1 MYAYVVRMPY
11 SLSTTRPSSVAGQ
24 RQLLWWVV
32 TIGLV
37 VVALDQLSKWQVVRS
52 LSAEVVQGVEVT
64 GFFNLVLV
72 CNTGISFGLLP
83 GDSAVKAWL
92 LSAFAVAVVVGL
104 LIWVRSKD
112 SRLLMA
118 GCGLVVGGALG
129 NVVDR
134 VRIGCVIDFIDVH
147 AAGWHWPAFNL
158 ADSAITVGVALLLV
172 HGLFFDAPESK

>member
-11 SLSTTRPSSVAGQ
+11 SLSTTRPSSVAG
-24 RQLLWWVV
+24 RRVRHILWWVV
-32 TIGLV
+32 PIGLV

-52 LSAEVVQGVEVT
+52 LSAEVVEVT

-92 LSAFAVAVVVGL
+92 LSAFALAVVVGL

-112 SRLLMA
+112 SQLLMA

-134 VRIGCVIDFIDVH
+134 VRIGCVIDFIDLH
-147 AAGWHWPAFNL
+147 AAAWHWPAFNL

-172 HGLFFDAPESK
+172 HGLFFDAQESK

>member
-1 MYAYVVRMPY
+1 
-11 SLSTTRPSSVAGQ
+11 VAGQ
-24 RQLLWWVV
+24 RVRHILWWVV

-52 LSAEVVQGVEVT
+52 LSAEVVEVT

-92 LSAFAVAVVVGL
+92 LSAFALAVVVGL

-112 SRLLMA
+112 SQLLMA

-129 NVVDR
+129 NVADR

-147 AAGWHWPAFNL
+147 AAGWHWPVFNL

-172 HGLFFDAPESK
+172 HGLFFDAPEGK

>member
-1 MYAYVVRMPY
+1 M
-11 SLSTTRPSSVAGQ
+11 AGQ
-24 RQLLWWVV
+24 RVRHILWWVV
-32 TIGLV
+32 SIGLV

-52 LSAEVVQGVEVT
+52 LSAQVVEVT

-92 LSAFAVAVVVGL
+92 LSAFALAVVVGL

-112 SRLLMA
+112 SQLLTA

-134 VRIGCVIDFIDVH
+134 VRIGCVIDFVDLH
-147 AAGWHWPAFNL
+147 AAGWHWPAFNI

-172 HGLFFDAPESK
+172 HGLFFDAQESK

>member
-1 MYAYVVRMPY
+1 MYAYVARMPY
-11 SLSTTRPSSVAGQ
+11 SLSITRPSSVAGQ
-24 RQLLWWVV
+24 RVRHILWWVV

-52 LSAEVVQGVEVT
+52 LSAEVVEVT

-92 LSAFAVAVVVGL
+92 LSAFALAVVVGL

-112 SRLLMA
+112 SQLLMA

-129 NVVDR
+129 NVADR

-147 AAGWHWPAFNL
+147 AAGWHWPVFNL

-172 HGLFFDAPESK
+172 HGLFFDAPEGK

>member
-1 MYAYVVRMPY
+1 MPY
-11 SLSTTRPSSVAGQ
+11 GLSTTRPSSVAGQ
-24 RQLLWWVV
+24 RVRYILGWVV
-32 TIGLV
+32 AIGLV

-52 LSAEVVQGVEVT
+52 LPAQAVEVT

-83 GDSAVKAWL
+83 GDSPLKAWL
-92 LSAFAVAVVVGL
+92 LSGVALAVVVGL
-104 LIWVRSKD
+104 LFWVHNKD
-112 SRLLMA
+112 SRLLVA

-134 VRIGCVIDFIDVH
+134 LRVGCVIDFLDVH
-147 AAGWHWPAFNL
+147 AAGWHWPAFNV

-172 HGLFFDAPESK
+172 HGLFFEVSEGKYKDS

>member
-1 MYAYVVRMPY
+1 
-11 SLSTTRPSSVAGQ
+11 VAGQ
-24 RQLLWWVV
+24 RVRHILWWVV
-32 TIGLV
+32 AIGLV
-37 VVALDQLSKWQVVRS
+37 VAALDQVSKWQILQS
-52 LSAEVVQGVEVT
+52 LSGQGVEVT

-83 GDSAVKAWL
+83 GDSPVKAWL
-92 LSAFAVAVVVGL
+92 LSAFALAVVVGL
-104 LIWVRSKD
+104 LIWVRGKD
-112 SRLLMA
+112 SQLLVA

-134 VRIGCVIDFIDVH
+134 LRIGCVIDFIDVH

-172 HGLFFDAPESK
+172 HGLFFDAQESK

>member
-1 MYAYVVRMPY
+1 
-11 SLSTTRPSSVAGQ
+11 VAGQ
-24 RQLLWWVV
+24 RVRHILWWVA

-52 LSAEVVQGVEVT
+52 LSAQVAEVVQGVEVT

-92 LSAFAVAVVVGL
+92 LSAFALAVVVGL

-112 SRLLMA
+112 SQLLMA

-134 VRIGCVIDFIDVH
+134 VRIGCVIDFIDLH

-172 HGLFFDAPESK
+172 HGLFFDVQESK

>member
-11 SLSTTRPSSVAGQ
+11 SLSTTRPNSVAGQ
-24 RQLLWWVV
+24 RVRHIFWWVV
-32 TIGLV
+32 AIGLV

-52 LSAEVVQGVEVT
+52 LSAEVVEVT

-158 ADSAITVGVALLLV
+158 ADSAITMGVALLLV
-172 HGLFFDAPESK
+172 HGLFFDAPEGK

>member
-1 MYAYVVRMPY
+1 M
-11 SLSTTRPSSVAGQ
+11 AGQ
-24 RQLLWWVV
+24 RVRHILWWVV

-52 LSAEVVQGVEVT
+52 LSAQVADVVEVT

-92 LSAFAVAVVVGL
+92 LSAFALAVVVGL

-112 SRLLMA
+112 SQLLMA

-158 ADSAITVGVALLLV
+158 ADSAITVGVILLLV
-172 HGLFFDAPESK
+172 HGLFFDAEESK

>member
-1 MYAYVVRMPY
+1 
-11 SLSTTRPSSVAGQ
+11 VAGQ
-24 RQLLWWVV
+24 RVRHILWWVV

-52 LSAEVVQGVEVT
+52 LSAQVADVVEVT

-92 LSAFAVAVVVGL
+92 L
-104 LIWVRSKD
+104 R
-112 SRLLMA
+112 
-118 GCGLVVGGALG
+118 LG

-172 HGLFFDAPESK
+172 HGLFFDAPEGK

>member
-1 MYAYVVRMPY
+1 M
-11 SLSTTRPSSVAGQ
+11 AGQ
-24 RQLLWWVV
+24 RVRHILWWVV

-52 LSAEVVQGVEVT
+52 LSAEVVEVT

-92 LSAFAVAVVVGL
+92 LSAFALAVVVGL

-112 SRLLMA
+112 SQLLLA

-172 HGLFFDAPESK
+172 HGLFFDAPEGK